1 MFLDFEWLYYIGFFP
16 TWKKQ
21 PENKYSYIY
30 SHIKIKGFQHPAP
43 FIFYCSTSQHHVHFN
58 PSSTLV
64 VHQSIALDPES
75 SIEFCFYEY
84 QEIVQFLKMS
94 QKIKLFSVIY
104 TSRTSA
110 KSPYLWKMQ
119 KNELKWPCETFCK
132 WVKDPNS
139 KKYGAYLSCTSV
151 IYIIINILVMKTS
164 GPHGLARKLGN
175 SCF

>member
-1 MFLDFEWLYYIGFFP
+1 MIALYWILSHMIEA
-16 TWKKQ
+16 TWKQKFLYLFPHKNQ
-21 PENKYSYIY
+21 GLSTPRAFY
-30 SHIKIKGFQHPAP
+30 
-43 FIFYCSTSQHHVHFN
+43 FYCSTSQHHVDFN

-64 VHQSIALDPES
+64 GSTSKYSIRSRVQHRVLFLWIS
-75 SIEFCFYEY
+75 VNCSIFKNFP
-84 QEIVQFLKMS
+84 
-94 QKIKLFSVIY
+94 KIKLFSIIY

-119 KNELKWPCETFCK
+119 KNELKWPCETFSK